1 MSYVYSYIHIYIYID
16 ILWCW
21 LFNRI
26 DIITTFVQ
34 SKSLVY
40 VSTCKKLYKVT
51 MKEGRKSKTFYIILI
66 SRVYLLFGI
75 DRLSA
80 TWQLYHWNI
89 NAIFTK
95 FSLLAASEVVK
106 MTASDATRDEN
117 VINTLQWRYNGHDCV
132 SNHQPHDCLLS
143 HLFRRR
149 SKKTSKL
156 RVTGPCAGNSPG
168 PVNSPHK
175 GPVTRKM
182 FPFDDDIILMLSAGL
197 V

>member
-1 MSYVYSYIHIYIYID
+1 MMTSSNGNIFRIAGPLWEEFTGWSIPLTKASNETPVTLRRHLAHCDLWVVQRIWIMHILIFMYIYI
-16 ILWCW
+16 LSCW

-66 SRVYLLFGI
+66 SRVYPLFDI

-80 TWQLYHWNI
+80 TWQLDHWNI

-95 FSLLAASEVVK
+95 FSLLSASKVVK
-106 MTASDATRDEN
+106 MTTSDASRDEN
-117 VINTLQWRYNGHDCV
+117 FIKMTTFPSQWC
-132 SNHQPHDCLLS
+132 
-143 HLFRRR
+143 
-149 SKKTSKL
+149 
-156 RVTGPCAGNSPG
+156 
-168 PVNSPHK
+168 
-175 GPVTRKM
+175 KM
-182 FPFDDDIILMLSAGL
+182 PLSAANESDIT
-197 V
+197 VTSW